1 MATKAQREKA
11 ERLLL
16 KEMIERNPKLKAFLD
31 ASINNENPELVDV
44 LKPVMQDHLE
54 KARKQGIDIGF
65 MAAYLGMYTKAKNC
79 STLDEV
85 IDMLKHEA
93 DTIRAKLGLNTVD
106 DMEAEIE
113 DNGN

>member
-16 KEMIERNPKLKAFLD
+16 KGMIDRNPKLKEFLD
-31 ASINNENPELVDV
+31 ANINNENPELVDA
-44 LKPVMQDHLE
+44 LKPIMEDHLDR
-54 KARKQGIDIGF
+54 ARKQGIDVGF
-65 MAAYLGMYTKAKNC
+65 MAAYLGMYAKAQNC

-85 IDMLKHEA
+85 IAMLKNEA
-93 DTIRAKLGLNTVD
+93 DAVRAKLGLNTVGE
-106 DMEAEIE
+106 MEAEME